1 MNTIVI
7 NHRGPLIGAV
17 LAVLLA
23 ACGGSNTQPTSTEVA
38 TPTPKATAEPTPSP
52 TTAQPLTQAFTSALH
67 GISLA
72 YPEGWT
78 AQPATQPWTGAQAN
92 FGEPPADFLYDP
104 ALTDHLFLSIA
115 SQPIGNSTPDEWV
128 AQELTLYECTESE
141 SITVDGATGLI
152 GAGDCNVTAVS
163 TDGRGY
169 VVALYTSGDEPWI
182 SVAYD
187 RAWFE
192 EVLGTVQLNPGEA
205 VD

>member
-7 NHRGPLIGAV
+7 NHRGPLTAAI
-17 LAVLLA
+17 LTLLLA
-23 ACGGSNTQPTSTEVA
+23 ACGGSSGQPTSNPVA
-38 TPTPKATAEPTPSP
+38 TPTPEATAEPTPSA
-52 TTAQPLTQAFTSALH
+52 TTAQPLTQTFTSTLH
-67 GISLA
+67 GISLS

-78 AQPATQPWTGAQAN
+78 AQPATEPWTGAQAN
-92 FGEPPADFLYDP
+92 FGDPPADFLYDT

-115 SQPIGNSTPDEWV
+115 SQSIGDAVPEEWV
-128 AQELTLYECTESE
+128 AEELTLYECAATAGT
-141 SITVDGATGLI
+141 TVDGAAGLI
-152 GAGDCNVTAVS
+152 GAGDCNVAAVT

-169 VVALYTSGDEPWI
+169 VLALYTSGDEPWI

-192 EVLGTVQLNPGEA
+192 EVLGTVQLHPEDA